1 MVIIYR
7 VCHPVHHVLCI
18 EICFIWRKIT
28 LLLRKHFQIWSWL
41 ITCWP
46 YNNVLALSE
55 PKLEQ
60 HVKEE
65 PRTGLHQRVKEY
77 LSKKNSFHLNFQRNE
92 TNPAGWWLKA
102 ANLILNWKSLKHK
115 LRWVRLN
122 LWDEGKFCQA
132 WPRIVATAAKNNI
145 GAPAARALLEE
156 VHKQLEFLLTIDP
169 QVQTTKKEIKATSAE
184 IEENRAALASFL
196 ACMRVQVAWVE
207 N

>member
-1 MVIIYR
+1 MP
-7 VCHPVHHVLCI
+7 VCGYYIHHVPCI

-28 LLLRKHFQIWSWL
+28 FSLIRKHFQIWSWL
-41 ITCWP
+41 ITWP

-77 LSKKNSFHLNFQRNE
+77 PSKKNSFDLNFQRNE

-156 VHKQLEFLLTIDP
+156 VHKQFEFLLTIYP
-169 QVQTTKKEIKATSAE
+169 QVGVGDVHFS
-184 IEENRAALASFL
+184 
-196 ACMRVQVAWVE
+196 
-207 N
+207 